1 MPLLLLLLQ
10 IGMKAVR
17 GKEDAFNACAA
28 GTLSAALLGAAC
40 EWTAADHILQ
50 QGSN

>member
-1 MPLLLLLLQ
+1 LLLQ

-17 GKEDAFNACAA
+17 GQEDAFNACAA

-40 EWTAADHILQ
+40 ESLDVVTC
-50 QGSN
+50 S